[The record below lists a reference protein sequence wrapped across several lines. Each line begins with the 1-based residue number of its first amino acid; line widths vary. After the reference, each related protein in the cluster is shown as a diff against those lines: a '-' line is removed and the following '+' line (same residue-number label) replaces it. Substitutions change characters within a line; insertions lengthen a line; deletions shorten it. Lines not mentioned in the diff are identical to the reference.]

1 MSYRLNGDGTG
12 MRLSDSAVFPLD
24 SRDAVYADYLVWL
37 KAGGTPEI
45 DDTPPEPVATID
57 EKIAALEA
65 SLAAERAKVGQ
76 LENFLAGNGNA
87 AAPDA
92 RTDIK
97 AIIAALTAKEI
108 ITTAEIDAQR
118 RSSYRDNGDGTI
130 SLLDKFGS
138 PSVTFT
144 PGDDVPEA
152 SVYATWLA
160 MGGKPM
166 PPAAALEANNAP

>member
-1 MSYRLNGDGTG
+1 MGIAYSYKRETVTVTADDGTTRDWPLATFEADPAACVAQTG
-12 MRLSDSAVFPLD
+12 NGIEEPTFEPSA
-24 SRDAVYADYLVWL
+24 
-37 KAGGTPEI
+37 
-45 DDTPPEPVATID
+45 D

-97 AIIAALTAKEI
+97 AIIAALTAKEV
-108 ITTAEIDAQR
+108 ITIAEIDAQR

-138 PSVTFT
+138 PSVTFI

-160 MGGKPM
+160 MSGKPM